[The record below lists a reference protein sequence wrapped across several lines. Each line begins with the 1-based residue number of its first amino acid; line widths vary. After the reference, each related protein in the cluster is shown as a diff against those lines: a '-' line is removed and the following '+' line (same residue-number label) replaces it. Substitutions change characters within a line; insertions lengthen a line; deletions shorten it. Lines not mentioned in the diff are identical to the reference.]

1 MTAILRAERLTYRA
15 GGKTLID
22 EASLEL
28 ASGRMAIIIG
38 PNGAGKSTL
47 LRLLAGEHRPC
58 RGMVR
63 LLGTN
68 LREFRASRLACIRA
82 VLSQGAPL
90 ALPFTVRE
98 VASLGLEGIGRAVPR
113 SEKDATV
120 QRALETADVAHLA
133 GRSIQTLSG
142 GERQRLHFARILC
155 QLAAGR
161 TLEPRQIAF
170 FDEPIANLDL
180 SHQLDLLD
188 AVAILATEGAAVVAV
203 IHDLNLAA
211 AYADDLIVLDRGRIV
226 ANGTP
231 VDVMTNALLSEV
243 FRLQMR
249 IRDVPGDAGP
259 FILPQ
264 RRRPAPQILISSR
277 ASPFSG

>member
-1 MTAILRAERLTYRA
+1 MIPILKAEGLTYRA
-15 GGKTLID
+15 GDRTLIND
-22 EASLEL
+22 ASLEL
-28 ASGRMAIIIG
+28 TSGRMAIIIG

-47 LRLLAGEHRPC
+47 LRLLAGEHKPRA
-58 RGMVR
+58 GMVC
-63 LLGTN
+63 LLGMS
-68 LREFRASRLACIRA
+68 LREFRPSRLACIRA
-82 VLSQGAPL
+82 VLSQGATL

-98 VASLGLEGIGRAVPR
+98 VASLGLEGIGRSLSR
-113 SEKDATV
+113 SDKDATV
-120 QRALETADVAHLA
+120 RRALETADVAHLA

-142 GERQRLHFARILC
+142 GERQRTHFARILC

-161 TLEPRQIAF
+161 TLESRQIAF

-188 AVAILATEGAAVVAV
+188 AVAALAADGVAVVVV

-226 ANGTP
+226 ANGAP
-231 VDVMTNALLSEV
+231 VDVITNTLLSEV

-249 IRDVPGDAGP
+249 VSDVPNDAGP
-259 FILPQ
+259 FILPV
-264 RRRPAPQILISSR
+264 RRRPLPQSKNGR
-277 ASPFSG
+277 ASLFNG